1 MPRPHSLRPLDCTT
15 EVEFFQREIQ
25 IGADGSLVHNGDEVF
40 FIEIGVVASI
50 DYFHGCVGGRAA
62 GQTVVDEL
70 PFYAHE
76 VVSVATGW
84 AVSVVRQIQQRWR
97 KRRWHRQIV
106 EALTIARC
114 CVGPD
119 RKGKFVRCLPLSEDH
134 RGYIEE

>member
-1 MPRPHSLRPLDCTT
+1 MPRLHSLRPLDCTT

-25 IGADGSLVHNGDEVF
+25 IGADGSRVHDGDEVF
-40 FIEIGVVASI
+40 FIESGVVASI
-50 DYFHGCVGGRAA
+50 DYFYGCVDGRVV

-70 PFYAHE
+70 PFFAHE
-76 VVSVATGW
+76 VVSMTTGW

-106 EALTIARC
+106 EALNIARC
-114 CVGPD
+114 CVRSD

>member
-1 MPRPHSLRPLDCTT
+1 MPRLHSLRPLDCTT

-25 IGADGSLVHNGDEVF
+25 IGADGSLVHNGDDVF

-114 CVGPD
+114 CVRPD
-119 RKGKFVRCLPLSEDH
+119 SKGKFVRCLTL
-134 RGYIEE
+134 